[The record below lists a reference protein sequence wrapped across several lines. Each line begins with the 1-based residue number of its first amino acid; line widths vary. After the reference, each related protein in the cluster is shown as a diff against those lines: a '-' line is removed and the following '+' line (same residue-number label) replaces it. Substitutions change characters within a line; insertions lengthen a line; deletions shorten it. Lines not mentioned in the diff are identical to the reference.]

1 MTFAN
6 YTRFGQPLTLNP
18 DTTPSFS
25 NHAIDASNEG
35 VAWAFQA
42 KSTEAI
48 THIGFRYG
56 ARAATPP
63 TYIAGIEGLSTAT
76 GFPDG
81 TYKGGGS
88 PASGTFTPPAS
99 TAWDGTWQWVAL
111 ANSYTPSSIGEWLC
125 STIRYSSGTI
135 DGTNNS
141 SFSSQLTNAPKTYFP
156 YALRNTAGTWAISA
170 NAFPVFGIRTAN
182 LRYGY
187 IVPNLYSTRTA
198 STVGHRVAMKV
209 NVSSGFGD
217 TYKVIGIRFAGS
229 IASAVGKNPLCK
241 IWSAS
246 SALASA
252 TLDSD
257 VIAISTAYRSTEIIF
272 DTSVALSFGTDY
284 YFGFEV
290 ADATSGGVILYG
302 TQFASADDKATDDGG
317 NYFSLATYNGSTW
330 TDDATVRPWM
340 ELILEDWTEPASSGS
355 IIAPMRVIQ
364 NSRSRR

>member
-1 MTFAN
+1 MTTAN
-6 YTRFGQPLTLNP
+6 YLRFGSTSSLNP
-18 DTTPSFS
+18 SSTPSFS

-48 THIGFRYG
+48 THVGFRYG
-56 ARAATPP
+56 ARTGTPP
-63 TYIAGIEGLSTAT
+63 TYIAGIEGLSTST

-81 TYKGGGS
+81 TYRGGGS

-99 TAWDGTWQWVAL
+99 TAWDGVWQWIAL
-111 ANSYTPSSIGEWLC
+111 TNSYTPSLGEWLC
-125 STIRYSSGTI
+125 STVRYSSGTI
-135 DGTNNS
+135 DGSNNS
-141 SFSSQLTNAPKTYFP
+141 SFSTQITNAPNSYFP
-156 YALRNTAGTWAISA
+156 YALRNTSGTWAISA
-170 NAFPVFGIRTAN
+170 AAFPVFGIRTAN

-209 NVSSGFGD
+209 NLPAGFGD

-229 IASAVGKNPLCK
+229 IAAAVGKNPLCK

-246 SALASA
+246 AALASV

-257 VIAISTAYRSTEIIF
+257 VIAPSTAYRSTEIIF
-272 DTSVALSFGTDY
+272 DTSVTLNFGTDY

-290 ADATSGGVILYG
+290 ADATNGGIILYG
-302 TQFASADDKATDDGG
+302 TRYLDTVDKNSDDGG
-317 NYFSLATYNGSTW
+317 SYFVGSTYDGSTW
-330 TDDATVRPWM
+330 TDFDDATVRPWM
-340 ELILEDWTEPASSGS
+340 ELILEDWTEPSGGGGLLLPVVRP
-355 IIAPMRVIQ
+355 I
-364 NSRSRR
+364 